1 MTKNPQAP
9 AAPAPG
15 YPPVPINIEDE
26 MRTAYINY
34 SMSVIVGRALP
45 DARDGLKPVH
55 RRVLYAMHEL
65 GLAHNRPPKKSAR
78 VVGDVIGKYHPH
90 GDVAV
95 YDTIVRM
102 VQDFSLRYP
111 LVDGQGNFGSVDGD
125 APAAMRYTEVRL
137 AKIAQEMLAEI
148 EQETVDFGPNYD
160 DSLTE
165 PRLLPARIPNLLVNG
180 SSGIAVGMATN
191 IPPHNL
197 REVVDALLLLLDR
210 PGSTTAD
217 LMTVLPGPDF
227 PTAGFIHG
235 VDEIRKAYET
245 GRGIVQMRARVEIE
259 TDKHDRETIVVTE
272 LPYQVNKAALLEKIA
287 ELVRDKK
294 ITGIG
299 DLRDESDR
307 EGMRV
312 VIEVKRGEAASFIL
326 NQLYK
331 HTALQ
336 STFGVILLALV
347 DNQPRLLTLK
357 DLLGVF
363 LRHRHEIVVRRTAF
377 ALRKAEERAHV
388 LEGFRI
394 ALDNLDAVIALI
406 RGAADPE
413 TARAGLVERFGLSQ
427 IQAQAILDLKL
438 QRLTGLEREK
448 ILEERRAVLS
458 QIEGYKAILG
468 SDEKV
473 RGIIRD
479 ELKEIQE
486 TYGDD
491 RRTVIVP
498 ETTTLGVED
507 LIAPEEMVITISNSG
522 YAKRNPLDLY
532 RAQRR
537 GGKGKI
543 GMETREEDFVRHL
556 FTASTHD
563 YILFFTDTGRVHW
576 LKVHQLPEV
585 GRAAKG
591 KALVNL
597 LQIRPEERITA
608 VLSVA
613 EFSANRF
620 VVMATRGGVIK
631 KTPLAA
637 FAHPRAGGIIAVS
650 LDAGDQL
657 IQAGLTD
664 GTQDVFLA
672 TRDGMAIRF
681 PEGQVRDTG
690 RTARGVTGIRL
701 REGDV
706 VVGMELVTDT
716 SSILTITDLGFGKRS
731 DLSAYRRQSRG
742 GIGIITL
749 KTTEKNGSV
758 IGIVQVAEDD
768 QIIMTTGAGKV
779 LRVKVREISVI
790 GRITQGMRILDLEG
804 EDRVT
809 SVARLAERDEGEGDA
824 TEPAET
830 EGAGP
835 KDSGLLRSGTAPDE
849 GGAASSGEMSE

>member
-1 MTKNPQAP
+1 
-9 AAPAPG
+9 
-15 YPPVPINIEDE
+15 
-26 MRTAYINY
+26 
-34 SMSVIVGRALP
+34 
-45 DARDGLKPVH
+45 
-55 RRVLYAMHEL
+55 
-65 GLAHNRPPKKSAR
+65 
-78 VVGDVIGKYHPH
+78 
-90 GDVAV
+90 
-95 YDTIVRM
+95 
-102 VQDFSLRYP
+102 
-111 LVDGQGNFGSVDGD
+111 
-125 APAAMRYTEVRL
+125 
-137 AKIAQEMLAEI
+137 
-148 EQETVDFGPNYD
+148 
-160 DSLTE
+160 
-165 PRLLPARIPNLLVNG
+165 
-180 SSGIAVGMATN
+180 
-191 IPPHNL
+191 
-197 REVVDALLLLLDR
+197 
-210 PGSTTAD
+210 
-217 LMTVLPGPDF
+217 
-227 PTAGFIHG
+227 
-235 VDEIRKAYET
+235 
-245 GRGIVQMRARVEIE
+245 MRARVEIE

-272 LPYQVNKAALLEKIA
+272 LPYQVNKAALEKIA

-347 DNQPRLLTLK
+347 DNQPRLLTLR

-543 GMETREEDFVRHL
+543 GMETRERLRPPPLH
-556 FTASTHD
+556 
-563 YILFFTDTGRVHW
+563 GVHAR
-576 LKVHQLPEV
+576 LYP
-585 GRAAKG
+585 
-591 KALVNL
+591 L
-597 LQIRPEERITA
+597 LHGYRP
-608 VLSVA
+608 
-613 EFSANRF
+613 
-620 VVMATRGGVIK
+620 G
-631 KTPLAA
+631 PLAQGPPA
-637 FAHPRAGGIIAVS
+637 SRSGPGGQGKSARQSPADPAGGAGHSRPVRRRVLGQPVRRHGDSRRRHQEDAARGLRPPSRGRDHRRLPRRRRSAHPGRPHRR
-650 LDAGDQL
+650 DAGRLPRD
-657 IQAGLTD
+657 AGWNGDPFSGGPGARHGPD
-664 GTQDVFLA
+664 GPGRDRHPPA
-672 TRDGMAIRF
+672 GRGRRGRDGARHGHLLHPDDHGPRIRQ
-681 PEGQVRDTG
+681 E
-690 RTARGVTGIRL
+690 
-701 REGDV
+701 
-706 VVGMELVTDT
+706 
-716 SSILTITDLGFGKRS
+716 
-731 DLSAYRRQSRG
+731 
-742 GIGIITL
+742 IGPFR
-749 KTTEKNGSV
+749 
-758 IGIVQVAEDD
+758 VQE
-768 QIIMTTGAGKV
+768 
-779 LRVKVREISVI
+779 
-790 GRITQGMRILDLEG
+790 
-804 EDRVT
+804 
-809 SVARLAERDEGEGDA
+809 
-824 TEPAET
+824 TEP
-830 EGAGP
+830 
-835 KDSGLLRSGTAPDE
+835 
-849 GGAASSGEMSE
+849 GAASGSSRSRQRRRTAPSSASFRWRRTTRSS